1 MLKKKKKVALVI
13 GSGAIKCA
21 GSIGL
26 FEILSEENID
36 IDLVVGCSGGAIYG
50 AGVTTGMSLD
60 DIKRWSE
67 ITWTKD
73 LMQDYVL
80 NLKASKDGTLK
91 FNERSGLVNDSYLNS
106 KLREILAETEF
117 KDLKIPFVVVATDM
131 MNGEPVELSSG
142 RLFDAIRASLAIPMI
157 FPPWELDGKLLIDGA
172 ASNPLPIDIAIQHG
186 ADIVIAMG
194 FKVDYRSRF
203 RSITAVQEQM
213 TSIYMNNI
221 LKNSFA
227 FNNLAH
233 HSEIFPIV
241 PEFDGPV
248 SMFDINKIPH
258 IIERGREATREQIP
272 HIKRLLEK
280 DDFSI

>member
-1 MLKKKKKVALVI
+1 MNKKKKVALVI
-13 GSGAIKCA
+13 GSGAIKCVS
-21 GSIGL
+21 SIGL
-26 FEILSEENID
+26 FQALSEEKISV
-36 IDLVVGCSGGAIYG
+36 DLVVGCSGGAIYG
-50 AGVTTGMSLD
+50 SGVSLGMSLD
-60 DIKRWSE
+60 EIIKWSE
-67 ITWTKD
+67 LTWTKD
-73 LMQDYVL
+73 LMQDYTL

-106 KLREILAETEF
+106 KLREILSDTAF
-117 KDLKIPFVVVATDM
+117 SDLKLPFIVVATDM
-131 MNGEPVELSSG
+131 MNGEPVELSTG
-142 RLFDAIRASLAIPMI
+142 KIFDAIRASLAIPLI
-157 FPPWELDGKLLIDGA
+157 FPPWELDGRLLIDGA
-172 ASNPLPIDIAIQHG
+172 ASNPLPIDIAIQNG

-194 FKVDYRSRF
+194 FKVDYRKRF

-241 PEFDGPV
+241 PEFDTTV
-248 SMFDINKIPH
+248 SMFDIHKIPH
-258 IIERGREATREQIP
+258 IIEKGREATIEQIP

-280 DDFSI
+280 DT